1 MSESAGLVSL
11 AQFTLFWGLVF
22 LATTTAIAVFVKED
36 RAGAHTA
43 HHGARTFFIGWE
55 LTKPRKTF
63 PKFFLVLTELN
74 QGGKRGGLME

>member
-43 HHGARTFFIGWE
+43 HHGARTFFIG
-55 LTKPRKTF
+55 
-63 PKFFLVLTELN
+63 
-74 QGGKRGGLME
+74 

>member
-36 RAGAHTA
+36 RAGAE
-43 HHGARTFFIGWE
+43 HGAQTDQHMARTFFIRWE

-63 PKFFLVLTELN
+63 PNFFWF
-74 QGGKRGGLME
+74 